1 MKTQK
6 PFYIRNTCRCC
17 DSSELR
23 MVLPMEPSPPGD
35 EYLDSPDLEPSPVA
49 PMDVWQCQ
57 QCGHAQLRCVYD
69 PDVLYG
75 KFSYET
81 QISLGL
87 DRHFDGYASEAISVA
102 NLKPNDFVVDIGSND
117 GTLLSKFKS
126 KGLKVLGIDPAK
138 QAAESA
144 EKRGVETWIKYFD
157 KNTAEE
163 ILKKK
168 GSPSLITS
176 NNTFANIDNL
186 KAFIDSIRHL
196 MNEKSTFVMETG
208 YGPAIAEKGLFETI
222 YHEHLGYF
230 GLGDLLHLMRSS
242 DLDLIDA
249 SINNSKQG
257 CVRAYFK
264 KSSKQSILDTCPIL
278 RAEISSKYKNGQ
290 SWLELGKKITKERA
304 KIKSYLENEANRLAS
319 FGASVGSTTFI
330 LNMGLQ
336 DHLGCLYDDNR
347 KKIGKYSPVKK
358 IPVLKYDKDESKN
371 TTIIINSWRYAG
383 AILESHGG
391 GKGTKWISVWPSF
404 QIHE

>member
-1 MKTQK
+1 MTAKT

-57 QCGHAQLRCVYD
+57 QCGHAQLRCVYN
-69 PDVLYG
+69 PDILYG

-81 QISLGL
+81 QLSLGL
-87 DRHFDGYASEAISVA
+87 DRHFQGYAKEAISVA
-102 NLKPNDFVVDIGSND
+102 NLNPNDFVVDIGSND
-117 GTLLSKFKS
+117 GTLLSKFKN

-163 ILKKK
+163 ILKSK
-168 GSPSLITS
+168 GCPSLITS

-230 GLGDLLHLMRSS
+230 GLGDLLHLMRSNG
-242 DLDLIDA
+242 LVLIDA
-249 SINNSKQG
+249 AINNSKQG
-257 CVRAYFK
+257 CIRAYFK
-264 KSSKQSILDTCPIL
+264 KAKKESNSKTCNVL
-278 RAEISSKYKNGQ
+278 NSEIISKYKSGQ
-290 SWLELGKKITKERA
+290 NWLNLYE
-304 KIKSYLENEANRLAS
+304 KIKKEKAKTKIYLAKQSNCLAS
-319 FGASVGSTTFI
+319 FGASVGTTTFI
-330 LNMGLQ
+330 LNMDLQ
-336 DHLGCLYDDNR
+336 EHLICLYDDNP

-358 IPVLKYDKDESKN
+358 IPVYKFNKN
-371 TTIIINSWRYAG
+371 NSENMIILINSWRYAEE
-383 AILESHGG
+383 IYKTHSG
-391 GKGTKWISVWPSF
+391 GKSANWISIWPSF
-404 QIHE
+404 KIHE

>member
-1 MKTQK
+1 
-6 PFYIRNTCRCC
+6 
-17 DSSELR
+17 
-23 MVLPMEPSPPGD
+23 
-35 EYLDSPDLEPSPVA
+35 
-49 PMDVWQCQ
+49 
-57 QCGHAQLRCVYD
+57 
-69 PDVLYG
+69 
-75 KFSYET
+75 
-81 QISLGL
+81 
-87 DRHFDGYASEAISVA
+87 
-102 NLKPNDFVVDIGSND
+102 
-117 GTLLSKFKS
+117 
-126 KGLKVLGIDPAK
+126 
-138 QAAESA
+138 
-144 EKRGVETWIKYFD
+144 
-157 KNTAEE
+157 
-163 ILKKK
+163 
-168 GSPSLITS
+168 
-176 NNTFANIDNL
+176 
-186 KAFIDSIRHL
+186 
-196 MNEKSTFVMETG
+196 
-208 YGPAIAEKGLFETI
+208 
-222 YHEHLGYF
+222 
-230 GLGDLLHLMRSS
+230 MRSS

>member
-1 MKTQK
+1 MKAQK

-35 EYLDSPDLEPSPVA
+35 EYLDSPDLESSPVA

-69 PDVLYG
+69 PDILYG

-163 ILKKK
+163 ILKK
-168 GSPSLITS
+168 
-176 NNTFANIDNL
+176 NRQNRHA
-186 KAFIDSIRHL
+186 AFK
-196 MNEKSTFVMETG
+196 E
-208 YGPAIAEKGLFETI
+208 LF
-222 YHEHLGYF
+222 
-230 GLGDLLHLMRSS
+230 D
-242 DLDLIDA
+242 
-249 SINNSKQG
+249 
-257 CVRAYFK
+257 
-264 KSSKQSILDTCPIL
+264 
-278 RAEISSKYKNGQ
+278 KYC
-290 SWLELGKKITKERA
+290 
-304 KIKSYLENEANRLAS
+304 IKPGNKL
-319 FGASVGSTTFI
+319 
-330 LNMGLQ
+330 
-336 DHLGCLYDDNR
+336 
-347 KKIGKYSPVKK
+347 
-358 IPVLKYDKDESKN
+358 
-371 TTIIINSWRYAG
+371 
-383 AILESHGG
+383 
-391 GKGTKWISVWPSF
+391 
-404 QIHE
+404 